1 MKAEFVKGTVFVVV
15 VVAAA
20 VSSHDEFALCLN
32 KLS

>member
-1 MKAEFVKGTVFVVV
+1 MKAEFVKGTVVVV
-15 VVAAA
+15 VVAA